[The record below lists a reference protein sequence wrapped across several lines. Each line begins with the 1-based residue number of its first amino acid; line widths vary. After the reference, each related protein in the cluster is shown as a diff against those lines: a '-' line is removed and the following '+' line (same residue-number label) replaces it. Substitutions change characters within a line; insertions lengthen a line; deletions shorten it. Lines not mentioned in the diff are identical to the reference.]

1 MLGRFKHKIIIKRY
15 PAQAP
20 GLKIYIL
27 MTNAS
32 MLSYILFFIFIYI
45 LLEFFFVDSLT
56 YSLKSKQNKNEKESK
71 PHSWLLS

>member
-1 MLGRFKHKIIIKRY
+1 MLGRFKHKIIIKQY

-32 MLSYILFFIFIYI
+32 MLNYILFFIFIYI
-45 LLEFFFVDSLT
+45 LLEFFLVDSLT
-56 YSLKSKQNKNEKESK
+56 YSLKSKQNKKEKESK
-71 PHSWLLS
+71 PHR